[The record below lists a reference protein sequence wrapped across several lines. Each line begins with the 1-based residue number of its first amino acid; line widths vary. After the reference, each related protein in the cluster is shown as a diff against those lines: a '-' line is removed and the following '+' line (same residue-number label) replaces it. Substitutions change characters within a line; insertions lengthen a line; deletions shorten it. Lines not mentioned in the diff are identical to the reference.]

1 MNRERH
7 LMGLYSDERQ
17 AAAAVR
23 SLAQSPFKVLR
34 VHSPIPSHRLA
45 EALQVKK
52 SRVGLFTLI
61 GGVIGFFAGFTL
73 AIFTALRWHL
83 IVGGK
88 PVMALVPFVIVGFEF
103 TILFAVF
110 GNIIG
115 FLFQTDLPRFD
126 LPEHYDARCSGD
138 HFGVLATCEDG
149 QQDQLSRLL
158 TRQGGQVSAL
168 DPGGI

>member
-1 MNRERH
+1 MARERH
-7 LMGLYSDERQ
+7 LMGLFTDERQ

-23 SLAQSPFKVLR
+23 SLAQSPFKVRR

-52 SRVGLFTLI
+52 SRVGLFTLM
-61 GGVIGFFAGFTL
+61 GGVIGFFSGFIL
-73 AIFTALRWHL
+73 AIFTALRWNL

-88 PVMALVPFVIVGFEF
+88 PIMALVPFVIVGFEF

-115 FLFQTDLPRFD
+115 FLLQTDLPRFD
-126 LPEHYDARCSGD
+126 WSEHYDARCSGD
-138 HFGVLATCEDG
+138 HFGILATCEDG

-158 TRQGGQVSAL
+158 TRQGGQVSAF